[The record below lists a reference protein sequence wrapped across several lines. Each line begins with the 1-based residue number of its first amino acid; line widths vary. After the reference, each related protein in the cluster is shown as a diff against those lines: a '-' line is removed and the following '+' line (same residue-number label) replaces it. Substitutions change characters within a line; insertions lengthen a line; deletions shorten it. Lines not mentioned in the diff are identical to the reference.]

1 MDGYPKSN
9 FQSGNILIRDS
20 ATPWPRLRQPRQ
32 RIVVG
37 WILYKFIPILDI
49 WTCQLQTPPGE
60 KKHWGGSRELWEAL
74 ALRLSRE
81 LWAALMS
88 SGELLGDEL
97 WASLASS
104 CSFTIV
110 SKLCHPRKSA
120 DWQISGKSICTR
132 GGLVL

>member
-1 MDGYPKSN
+1 MDIPNPTSN
-9 FQSGNILIRDS
+9 LEIYSLGIPPPHGPVCGSPGSGLWWGGSCISLF
-20 ATPWPRLRQPRQ
+20 PY
-32 RIVVG
+32 
-37 WILYKFIPILDI
+37 WIYGHVSSK
-49 WTCQLQTPPGE
+49 TPPGE